1 MKEELSANLSH
12 GDSVSLLSQ
21 FLFSI
26 SEPGDAL
33 KVLRFSPTAPVN
45 ADTLYTAKVGVEEF
59 VV

>member
-1 MKEELSANLSH
+1 MKEGLSANLSH
-12 GDSVSLLSQ
+12 GDSASLHSQ
-21 FLFSI
+21 FLFST

-33 KVLRFSPTAPVN
+33 KASRFSPKALVN